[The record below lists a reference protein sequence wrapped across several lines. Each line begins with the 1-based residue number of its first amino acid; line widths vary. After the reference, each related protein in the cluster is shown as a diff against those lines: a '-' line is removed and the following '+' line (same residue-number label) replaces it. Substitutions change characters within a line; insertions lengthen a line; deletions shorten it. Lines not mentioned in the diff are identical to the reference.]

1 MAIPKKEKKARVFLR
16 PDEYTRMLSAS
27 GGNARDFAILQ
38 LFLQTGIRVSE
49 LANLRLAH
57 LDLPARTLLIKHGKG
72 DNDRLIELERKA
84 IQALKNYLTVWGDV
98 LDDRLFLN
106 HKGEGI
112 TDHGVKKIVEKYRV
126 AAAITK
132 QVSCHSLQH
141 TFGTYKAEQGVSA
154 FQLQQWLGHSSIQT
168 AAIYVRMGRTNA
180 RKVMEATSL

>member
-1 MAIPKKEKKARVFLR
+1 
-16 PDEYTRMLSAS
+16 MLSAS

-38 LFLQTGIRVSE
+38 LVLQTGIRVSE

-72 DNDRLIELERKA
+72 DNDRVIDLERKA
-84 IQALKNYLTVWGDV
+84 IQALQNYLTVWGDV

-106 HKGEGI
+106 YKGEGI

-126 AAAITK
+126 VAGITK

-141 TFGTYKAEQGVSA
+141 TFGTYKAEQGMSA
-154 FQLQQWLGHSSIQT
+154 FQLQQCLGHSSIQT
-168 AAIYVRMGRTNA
+168 TAIYVRMGRTNA
-180 RKVMEATSL
+180 RKVMEATSIL